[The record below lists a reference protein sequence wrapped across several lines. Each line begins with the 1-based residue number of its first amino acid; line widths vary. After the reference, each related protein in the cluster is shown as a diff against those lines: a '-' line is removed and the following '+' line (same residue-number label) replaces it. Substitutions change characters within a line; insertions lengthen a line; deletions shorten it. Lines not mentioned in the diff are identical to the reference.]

1 MDSIPRQYS
10 QYYLLLSFTF
20 SVSLFLPP
28 SPTSL
33 SLSLSPSLTHTHTL
47 SPSGVAILMAQNSPP
62 TDVSVHDYFRKLYPC
77 IIQDIR
83 VSIHVIYITH
93 NCTCTHIAHAFTI
106 CLYTCTVHVDV
117 MSNNI
122 CVSLCTLCTCLC
134 VCVCVCVC
142 TFMCVCV
149 NKYAQD
155 TCSVPTSIALDRCR
169 VIQ

>member
-47 SPSGVAILMAQNSPP
+47 SLRGCYLNAQNSPP

-93 NCTCTHIAHAFTI
+93 NCTCTHIMHAFTI
-106 CLYTCTVHVDV
+106 CLHTCTVHVDV

-122 CVSLCTLCTCLC
+122 CVCHYAHYVHVC
-134 VCVCVCVC
+134 VCVCVCVHS
-142 TFMCVCV
+142 CVCV
-149 NKYAQD
+149 
-155 TCSVPTSIALDRCR
+155 
-169 VIQ
+169 